1 MTLLEQARIIDNNR
15 RYQIPIEFLRKVVLH
30 TTRRNGENFFLH
42 EMAIDSLKSPD
53 ELEDWFDAVYTDETG
68 GPLHRLTRR
77 MVICRVELL
86 LELFSEYIDDIK

>member
-1 MTLLEQARIIDNNR
+1 
-15 RYQIPIEFLRKVVLH
+15 
-30 TTRRNGENFFLH
+30 
-42 EMAIDSLKSPD
+42 MAIDSLKSPD